1 MLSLYVARKHF
12 GFLLLYLYT
21 CRMSLRVDKIVLHV
35 WPVLQASLGLLE
47 LFDDGIYILLIL
59 DSFIILLAINL
70 AEIVA

>member
-1 MLSLYVARKHF
+1 
-12 GFLLLYLYT
+12 
-21 CRMSLRVDKIVLHV
+21 MSLRVDTIVLHV